1 MRQKT
6 FITLLLAITFILLSL
21 SAIQDKPSPKVI
33 NGFTV
38 LKITDKTA
46 RIKVKDGKYTKI
58 SEGSHYPFPSIIR
71 SNKSQVFIKFS
82 EQNTARLLP
91 KTILKLS
98 SEKVK
103 HPKLKLLDGKVAL
116 ELDRFPKDHK
126 IEVSTP
132 TAVCGAIGTRF
143 EVSYSEQNDKDSM
156 NQTFKCTKG
165 EVFVNSET
173 FKIKGVKQGQEIK
186 TQTYSG
192 LSNSYCKVNLEG
204 NNTFKISLPDDS
216 QYTAKS
222 TSFEIAKPLS
232 GDIAIIKTSDKNLKT
247 LGFFEEV
254 STPIQPGTSYVKVG
268 DSYVRHADTESYLAA
283 VKNEGVLDA
292 KVKELDLKLEFIDDE
307 NEQSL
312 TEQKESLI
320 KERKLAADKA
330 SKIFKRI
337 RQDNQIRSV
346 IQKVRQ
352 NINRQQIRRV
362 R

>member
-1 MRQKT
+1 MRQKI
-6 FITLLLAITFILLSL
+6 FITLLLAISFILLSL
-21 SAIQDKPSPKVI
+21 SAIQDSSSKEIK
-33 NGFTV
+33 GFTV

-46 RIKVKDGKYTKI
+46 RIKVNNAKYAKI
-58 SEGSHYPFPSIIR
+58 TEGTYYPFPSIIR

-98 SEKVK
+98 SPKVK

-132 TAVCGAIGTRF
+132 TAVCGAVGTRF
-143 EVSYSEQNDKDSM
+143 EVSYTKQNNTEEM
-156 NQTFKCTKG
+156 NQSFKCTKG
-165 EVFVNSET
+165 EVYVNSES
-173 FKIKGVKQGQEIK
+173 FKIKGVKQGQEIN
-186 TQTYSG
+186 TQAYTG
-192 LSNSYCKVNLEG
+192 LKNSYCKVKLEG
-204 NNTFKISLPDDS
+204 NNTFKVSLPDNS

-222 TSFEIAKPLS
+222 ASFEIAKPL
-232 GDIAIIKTSDKNLKT
+232 GEDISIIKASDKSLKT

-254 STPIQPGTSYVKVG
+254 TTPIQPGVSYVKVG
-268 DSYVRHADTESYLAA
+268 DSYVKHADTESYLTAA
-283 VKNEGVLDA
+283 KSEGILDA
-292 KVKELDLKLEFIDDE
+292 QVKELEFIADE
-307 NEQSL
+307 SEPQL
-312 TEQKESLI
+312 KELKEKLI

-330 SKIFKRI
+330 NKIFKRI
-337 RQDNQIRSV
+337 QQDNQIRSV

-352 NINRQQIRRV
+352 NINRQQMRRV